1 MLKITVSSLEDE
13 VKSLKEKLALK
24 NEEILE
30 LSEYKKM
37 YGIEVENKKN
47 VMNFYEDKLAMF
59 KRDKGVLISKY
70 EKKISQLGSNL
81 EINNATII
89 QL

>member
-1 MLKITVSSLEDE
+1 MLKIAVSSLEDE

-81 EINNATII
+81 EINNATMI